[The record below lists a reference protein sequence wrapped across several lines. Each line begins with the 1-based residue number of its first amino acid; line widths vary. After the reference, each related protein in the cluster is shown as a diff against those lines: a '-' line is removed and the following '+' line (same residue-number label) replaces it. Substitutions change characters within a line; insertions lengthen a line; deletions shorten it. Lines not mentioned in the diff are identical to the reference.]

1 MEDNNI
7 EIILIGQTGV
17 GKSSLGNFLLGK
29 KVFDESYS
37 RTENIELKN
46 FNGLTIIDTPGFN
59 NSYDDD
65 NNKVIEN
72 IVKYIK
78 NMKRLRA
85 ILFLINSQD
94 KRLTNDLQNSIK
106 MLCNAFDDRRIV
118 KNMSFVFTRCYGR
131 ESQKKIIKENSVI
144 LVDKIKNIIANFYGK
159 YNDQYSFKSFFVDS
173 DLDDP
178 DDDSLI
184 ERKNIF
190 NWAKEL
196 PFINT
201 PLIRDKDIKFKRIYE
216 EHVVESSTSE
226 DYNYK
231 YLKRYFYVIK
241 RGIDINDKEVIIEP
255 KRLINTEINRIPK
268 NNGCSII

>member
-29 KVFDESYS
+29 KVFEISDEPYWKKKKK
-37 RTENIELKN
+37 NIELKN
-46 FNGLTIIDTPGFN
+46 INGLVIIDTPGID
-59 NSYDDD
+59 NSYEY
-65 NNKVIEN
+65 NNNNEIEN
-72 IVKYIK
+72 IAKYIK

-106 MLCNAFDDRRIV
+106 MLCNAFDDSRIFE
-118 KNMSFVFTRCYGR
+118 NMAFVFIKFYGK
-131 ESQKKIIKENSVI
+131 EKEKKIIKENSVR
-144 LVDKIKNIIANFYGK
+144 LVDNIKNIIANFYGK

-173 DLDDP
+173 DLDEP

-184 ERKNIF
+184 EKDKIIE
-190 NWAKEL
+190 WAKEL

-201 PLIRDKDIKFKRIYE
+201 K
-216 EHVVESSTSE
+216 
-226 DYNYK
+226 
-231 YLKRYFYVIK
+231 LK
-241 RGIDINDKEVIIEP
+241 
-255 KRLINTEINRIPK
+255 
-268 NNGCSII
+268 

>member
-7 EIILIGQTGV
+7 EIILIGETGV
-17 GKSSLGNFLLGK
+17 GKSSLGNFLFGK
-29 KVFDESYS
+29 KVFEISDKPYLGKK
-37 RTENIELKN
+37 NIELKN
-46 FNGLTIIDTPGFN
+46 INDLTIIDTPGIHNIYN
-59 NSYDDD
+59 NE
-65 NNKVIEN
+65 IEN
-72 IVKYIK
+72 IAKYIK

-94 KRLTNDLQNSIK
+94 KRLTDDLQNSIK
-106 MLCNAFDDRRIV
+106 MLCNAFIDDPRIF
-118 KNMSFVFTRCYGR
+118 KNMAFVFTKFYG
-131 ESQKKIIKENSVI
+131 KKKEKENSVR
-144 LVDKIKNIIANFYGK
+144 LVDNIKNIIDNFYGK

-173 DLDDP
+173 DLDEP

-184 ERKNIF
+184 EKEEIIY
-190 NWAKEL
+190 WAKKL
-196 PFINT
+196 PILNT
-201 PLIRDKDIKFKRIYE
+201 MLIKYENLRFKRIYE
-216 EHVVESSTSE
+216 NHDVESSTSE